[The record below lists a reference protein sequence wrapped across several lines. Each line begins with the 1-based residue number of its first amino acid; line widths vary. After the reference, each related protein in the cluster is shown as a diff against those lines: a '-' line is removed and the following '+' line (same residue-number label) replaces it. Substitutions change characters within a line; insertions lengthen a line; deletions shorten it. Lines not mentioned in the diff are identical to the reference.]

1 MKICKIGTTLQIV
14 KLLAQITTANSQNR
28 QLHYINYQKR
38 EKFRKT
44 ANRCRTM
51 GKITFRPHRRPGRCA
66 ISKWPGPVNALTF
79 PMCQEKCSVP
89 ENQPQGQHWLSCG
102 LRCKTREK
110 KHINENTLNV
120 KKNGETEK
128 YQWNPSKFALRGIDQ
143 LRRSSKQIGI
153 AWHYVEITNCAVQAS
168 KLE

>member
-1 MKICKIGTTLQIV
+1 MKICKIGTTCKLSSYSHKSQRQIRRIV
-14 KLLAQITTANSQNR
+14 NCTTLIT
-28 QLHYINYQKR
+28 KR

-120 KKNGETEK
+120 KKNSETEK